1 MKKIT
6 ILVPVYNEEL
16 TIRQFVKETNEVLY
30 SLPEYE
36 WEYLFV
42 NDGSK
47 DSTDSILEELSAT
60 DKRVKYVMLSR
71 NFGKEIAMMAGFD
84 FVDSDAMIIMDVD
97 LQDPPTLIPQM
108 IHYWKEGY
116 EDVYAKREDRGNE
129 SFLRKRFSLLFYSIL
144 QHSTK
149 IDILENVGDFRLL
162 DKKCIMALRQIRES
176 QRYTK
181 GLFCWIGYKKK
192 EIIFNRGN
200 RSAGSSNWNFLSLI
214 NLAIEGIT
222 TFTISPLRI
231 ASFLGLL
238 TSVFTVLYALWIF
251 IKTLLYGD
259 PVAGFPT
266 LIIMILF
273 LGGVQLLSIGIIG
286 EYLGRIFNEVKG
298 RPGYLVSNTNID
310 LYSQEN

>member
-16 TIRQFVKETNEVLY
+16 TIRQFVKETNEVLC